1 MYHFG
6 VLKVMVLFGIHPH
19 AQNYPVGNFPKNEN
33 LRAHVSDASGTVP
46 RCIGNGLP
54 MHRER
59 PRCYKPRAA
68 GGKMYD
74 FGVLKVMV
82 LFGIHPHAQNTP
94 KGAGDEFPMHRE
106 ISRCIGNRLPM
117 HRERFPDASGA
128 GAVLQTARSGG
139 KNV

>member
-1 MYHFG
+1 MPRIL
-6 VLKVMVLFGIHPH
+6 LKGLATNSRCIGK
-19 AQNYPVGNFPKNEN
+19 FP
-33 LRAHVSDASGTVP
+33 DASGTVS

-59 PRCYKPRAA
+59 PRCYKPRAV

-94 KGAGDEFPMHRE
+94 KGTGDEFPMHRE
-106 ISRCIGNRLPM
+106 ISRCIGNLGGGANRGPKKKIVPKSIFVNSNLSHQSRLI
-117 HRERFPDASGA
+117 F
-128 GAVLQTARSGG
+128 
-139 KNV
+139 